1 LSQISTV
8 SWALTS
14 EESFLAISIPSC
26 PGEDSRA
33 GAEKAVG
40 LKEEFS
46 AQGVFVVHKEGFDP
60 KLSELDGGGHPSRPA
75 TDHQGLH
82 FDFLDFPKREVFRG
96 GRGLGKAGKRGHLHS
111 RLHQGH
117 AGLHRPAIGHD
128 QTLGALAVGAKD
140 PLRRAIFGMVA
151 EDPNA
156 VGEKGGGD
164 GFARVSQKFF
174 SGKEKTEGLRAADL

>member
-1 LSQISTV
+1 
-8 SWALTS
+8 
-14 EESFLAISIPSC
+14 LAISIPSC
-26 PGEDSRA
+26 PGEDSGA

-75 TDHQGLH
+75 ADHQGLH

-140 PLRRAIFGMVA
+140 PLRRPIFGMVA